1 MMTPVLKISETY
13 LIASDN
19 NTNDYL
25 INMRS
30 DINTLSLIKDFIVLS
45 SNVFKDILEMRSLIF
60 LRPLVDCQTYQ

>member
-45 SNVFKDILEMRSLIF
+45 PNLFKDILKMRSLIF
-60 LRPLVDCQTYQ
+60 LRPLVD